1 MQQYR
6 IEIKWA
12 LIFVGMTFLWMI
24 GERLVGLHDE
34 LIAHHP
40 TWTNLI
46 AIPAIMIYVL
56 ALRDKRDN
64 FHQGIMSW
72 GQGFKAGAI
81 MTVIIALLS
90 PLSQYITSTLITP
103 NYFANAIEYS
113 VSSGA
118 TTQEE
123 AEAFFN
129 LKSYLIMAPIGAL
142 VMGLVTSA
150 IVAIFVKR
158 KAD

>member
-12 LIFVGMTFLWMI
+12 IIFVVFSLFWVF

-34 LIAHHP
+34 LIAQHP

-46 AIPAIMIYVL
+46 AIPAIIIYVL
-56 ALRDKRDN
+56 ALRDKRDH
-64 FHQGIMSW
+64 FYEGKMSW
-72 GQGFKAGAI
+72 KQGFLAGAI
-81 MTVIIALLS
+81 MTLIVAVLS
-90 PLSQYITSTLITP
+90 PLTQFLTATVITP
-103 NYFANAIEYS
+103 DYFANAIAYS
-113 VSSGA
+113 VESGNA
-118 TTQEE
+118 TQEE

-129 LKSYLIMAPIGAL
+129 LNSYLVLAAVGAL

-150 IVAIFVKR
+150 IVAIFVR
-158 KAD
+158 RA